1 MEILI
6 SNTAYSISEYLYRSH
21 YCEEVGLEH
30 VGQEV
35 RLAGWLH
42 AIRSLPTSLVFF
54 FLFRIQDHFYCGRVH
69 FRKSANSFLIFSL
82 RIANKLKKYFYPT
95 VLHITF

>member
-1 MEILI
+1 MQ
-6 SNTAYSISEYLYRSH
+6 YLYRSH

-42 AIRSLPTSLVFF
+42 AIRSLPTSPVFF
-54 FLFRIQDHFYCGRVH
+54 LLNNPRPLLLL
-69 FRKSANSFLIFSL
+69 KSSIKEISKLLPHILAIEL
-82 RIANKLKKYFYPT
+82 RTRLK
-95 VLHITF
+95 